1 MPVEW
6 DDFKYF
12 LAVARTGTLTD
23 AARALKT
30 SAATVGR
37 RILALEGR
45 LGARLFD
52 RRQTGYAL
60 TESGEAIR
68 PRAEDVEEAVLSVE
82 REAFGRDLR
91 ATGKVRVATAE
102 DIATFVVA
110 PKLAEFR
117 RSHPGIVLEM
127 VSSWDVVN
135 LTRREADIAIRTVR
149 PTHGDFVVRRAGVWN
164 CAMYAAKTYA
174 RARKLKPGMTDFRE
188 LDVISWTDEST
199 FRGGDWFDLHAKD
212 APVVFAANSRHIQYA
227 ACKAGLGAA
236 ILPCLPADDDPDL
249 IRLLPPERVRLVP
262 LWLVAHRDLLR
273 TARVRAAMDFLADIL
288 PKR

>member
-1 MPVEW
+1 MEW

-12 LAVARTGTLTD
+12 LAVARSGSLTG
-23 AARALKT
+23 AARGLKT

-45 LGARLFD
+45 LGVRLFD
-52 RRQTGYAL
+52 RGQTGYAL

-68 PRAEDVEEAVLSVE
+68 LKAEEVEEAVLSVE

-91 ATGKVRVATAE
+91 ASGKVRVATAE
-102 DIATFVVA
+102 DIASFIVA
-110 PKLAEFR
+110 PRLTEFR

-135 LTRREADIAIRTVR
+135 LTRREADVAIRTVR
-149 PTHGDFVVRRAGVWN
+149 PTQGDFVVRQVGVWN
-164 CAMYAAKTYA
+164 CALYVCKTYA
-174 RARKLKPGMTDFRE
+174 RARKLNARSNE
-188 LDVISWTDEST
+188 LPDVDVISWTEEHR
-199 FRGGDWFDLHAKD
+199 FRGGDWFDKHAQ
-212 APVVFAANSRHIQYA
+212 ASPVVFAANSRHIQYA

-236 ILPCLPADDDPDL
+236 ILPCVAADDDADL
-249 IRLLPPERVRLVP
+249 IRLLPPERVRSVP

-273 TARVRAAMDFLADIL
+273 TARVRAVMDFLVEIM
-288 PKR
+288 PKH

>member
-1 MPVEW
+1 MEW
-6 DDFKYF
+6 DDFKFF
-12 LAVARTGTLTD
+12 LAVGRTGSLTG
-23 AARALKT
+23 AARVLKT

-37 RILALEGR
+37 RIQALESR

-68 PRAEDVEEAVLSVE
+68 LKAEEVEEAVLSVE

-102 DIATFVVA
+102 DIATFIVA
-110 PKLAEFR
+110 PELAEFR

-135 LTRREADIAIRTVR
+135 LTRREADVAIRTLR
-149 PTHGDFVVRRAGVWN
+149 PTHGDFVIRQVGVWN
-164 CAMYAAKTYA
+164 CALYVAKTFA
-174 RARKLKPGMTDFRE
+174 RARRLAAPLNE
-188 LDVISWTDEST
+188 LPDIDVISWTEESR
-199 FRGGDWFDLHAKD
+199 FRGGDWFEKHAPG

-236 ILPCLPADDDPDL
+236 ILPCVAADNDPDL
-249 IRLLPPERVRLVP
+249 IRLLPPERVRSVP

-273 TARVRAAMDFLADIL
+273 TARVRAVMDFLAEIA
-288 PKR
+288 PKH